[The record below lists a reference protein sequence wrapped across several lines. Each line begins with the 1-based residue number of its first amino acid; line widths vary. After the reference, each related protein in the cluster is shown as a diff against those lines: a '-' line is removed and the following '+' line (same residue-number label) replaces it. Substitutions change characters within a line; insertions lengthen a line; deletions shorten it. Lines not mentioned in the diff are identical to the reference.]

1 MKLVQK
7 ITKNYNKAVLATST
21 DSSRCT
27 FDLSGKLALI
37 KNENDSIK
45 SLRYKKEGEK
55 KLFR

>member
-45 SLRYKKEGEK
+45 SLRHKKEG
-55 KLFR
+55 

>member
-27 FDLSGKLALI
+27 FDLSGNLALI

-45 SLRYKKEGEK
+45 SLRHKKEG
-55 KLFR
+55 